1 MATLAASAPGGVVLP
16 AVQMNI
22 NYGDLKE
29 EIRDFLQHFKS
40 TESLEEAKEESAE
53 GIYDHSVAELEQ
65 DDEDLEGVGKGPK
78 YMHLLQRVANRE
90 LTALYIDLDDVKT
103 YEETQKP
110 AGLSRGRSSGSLTD
124 IVMRNTEHFVELFS
138 EVIDEIMP
146 DPTVNLSHKDDV
158 LDVIIHQR
166 KLRNA
171 RLIEEHQQELANSG
185 LVGDNA
191 EQQQRAAMDVEGSAD
206 LFPAELTRRYN
217 LYFRP
222 PTSATLKGPRKALA
236 VREVRGSHLGKLITV
251 RGIVTRVSD
260 VKPAVQ
266 VNAYTCD
273 TCGYE
278 IFQEVTSNSFTP
290 LTECT
295 SPQCMSNQHRG
306 HLFPSTRASKF
317 LPFQDVKIQEL
328 ASQVPVGQIPRMLN
342 IHVSGTLV
350 RSMDPGD
357 IVDVAGIFLP
367 VPYTA
372 YKAWKAGLL
381 TETYLLAQSV
391 KQHKRKY
398 ESLGITPEV
407 EEKVSDIRSQG
418 HLYER
423 LASSIAPEIYGNL
436 DIKKALLLLLV
447 GGVTKEMN
455 DGMRIRG
462 DINILLMGDPG
473 VAKSQLLKSIS
484 KLAPRGVYTT
494 GKGSSGVG
502 LTAAVMRDPITDEMV
517 LEGGALVLADNGVCC
532 IDEFDKMDESDRTA
546 IHEVME
552 QQTISISKAGISTT
566 LNARASVLAAANP
579 LYGRY
584 NPKLSPFQNI
594 NLPAALMSRFDIMF
608 VILDKPDREQDEH
621 LAEHVA
627 YVHMYNRQPTS
638 ALEPLDATTMRQ
650 FISIARRFR
659 PVITPEV
666 RDYVVQ
672 QYVKMRK
679 ESKKY
684 EFSRFYFGHT
694 TPRTLLGIL
703 RLSQAL
709 ARVRFSNQV
718 DTEDVDEALR
728 LVNVARQSLS
738 DNIDDSNNLS
748 ESDSSKVFSLIREK
762 IRQSGEKIVSVSALR
777 DACIGKGFTEDLFKE
792 CIYRYQSLNLWH
804 LVDDDEMLAIV
815 GNLGNDDDG
824 DDDDENNKEPKVKDT
839 NSSTDVDTDADGD
852 RSMSN

>member
-1 MATLAASAPGGVVLP
+1 MATLTATAGAILP

-22 NYGDLKE
+22 NYADLKE
-29 EIRDFLQHFKS
+29 QIRDFLEHFKS
-40 TESLEEAKEESAE
+40 TISLEEAKEINDN
-53 GIYDHSVAELEQ
+53 GVYDHSVEELRM
-65 DDEDLEGVGKGPK
+65 DDEDIEGIGKGPK
-78 YMHLLQRVANRE
+78 YMHLLQKVANRE
-90 LTALYIDLDDVKT
+90 VSALFVDLDDIKM
-103 YEETQKP
+103 YEETQIP
-110 AGLSRGRSSGSLTD
+110 AGLNRGSQNLVD
-124 IVMRNTEHFVELFS
+124 IIVKNTEHFVELFS
-138 EVIDEIMP
+138 QVIDEVMP
-146 DPTVNLSHKDDV
+146 EPTVNLSHNDDV

-171 RLIEEHQQELANSG
+171 RLVEEHQQDLANSG
-185 LVGDNA
+185 LAGDSTLDNNTVVD
-191 EQQQRAAMDVEGSAD
+191 EPID
-206 LFPAELTRRYN
+206 LFPPELTRRYN

-222 PTSATLKGPRKALA
+222 PTGATLKGPTKALA
-236 VREVRGSHLGKLITV
+236 VRDVRGSHLGNLITV

-260 VKPAVQ
+260 VKPEVQ

-278 IFQEVTSNSFTP
+278 VFQEVTSNTFTP

-306 HLFPSTRASKF
+306 RLFPSTRASKF
-317 LPFQDVKIQEL
+317 VPFQDVKIQEL
-328 ASQVPVGQIPRMLN
+328 ASQVPVGQIPRMLSV
-342 IHVSGTLV
+342 HVCGDLV

-381 TETYLLAQSV
+381 TETYLQAQSV

-398 ESLGITPEV
+398 ESLGLTSEV
-407 EEKVSDIRSQG
+407 EEKVAEIRSEG
-418 HLYER
+418 HVYER
-423 LASSIAPEIYGNL
+423 LATSIAPEIYGHL

-447 GGVTKEMN
+447 GGVTKEMG

-462 DINILLMGDPG
+462 DINVLLMGDPG

-484 KLAPRGVYTT
+484 TMAPRGVYTT

-502 LTAAVMRDPITDEMV
+502 LTAAVMRDPVTDEMV

-532 IDEFDKMDESDRTA
+532 IDEFDKMEEGDRTA

-552 QQTISISKAGISTT
+552 QQTISISKAGITTT
-566 LNARASVLAAANP
+566 LNARASILAAANP

-584 NPKLSPFQNI
+584 NTKLSPFENI

-608 VILDKPDREQDEH
+608 VILDIPNREEDER

-627 YVHMYNRQPTS
+627 YVHMYNHQPDT
-638 ALEPLDATTMRQ
+638 ALSPLDAATMRQ

-659 PVITPEV
+659 PVITEEV

-672 QYVKMRK
+672 QYIKMRK
-679 ESKKY
+679 ESK
-684 EFSRFYFGHT
+684 RFENSKLYFGQT

-709 ARVRFSNQV
+709 ARIRFSNEV
-718 DTEDVDEALR
+718 DVTDVDEALR
-728 LVNVARQSLS
+728 LYSVARQSLS
-738 DNIDDSNNLS
+738 DNADNGDEMQES
-748 ESDSSKVFSLIREK
+748 EASKVFSLIREK
-762 IRQSGEKIVSVSALR
+762 IQEELR
-777 DACIGKGFTEDLFKE
+777 NTRDKLVPLDMLRETCIGKGFTEDLFKE
-792 CIYRYQSLNLWH
+792 CIYRYQALNLWH
-804 LVDDDEMLAIV
+804 LVDDNESLAI
-815 GNLGNDDDG
+815 LGDFDDDV
-824 DDDDENNKEPKVKDT
+824 E
-839 NSSTDVDTDADGD
+839 
-852 RSMSN
+852 MQ

>member
-1 MATLAASAPGGVVLP
+1 MATVAPNPAARPVLP

-22 NYGDLKE
+22 NYADLKE
-29 EIRDFLQHFKS
+29 QIRDFLLHFKS
-40 TESLEEAKEESAE
+40 TTTLEEAKEKNDA
-53 GIYDHSVAELEQ
+53 GIYDHSVQELEE
-65 DDEDLEGVGKGPK
+65 DEDDVEGIGKGPK
-78 YMHLLQRVANRE
+78 YMHILQRVADRKTSSVFVE
-90 LTALYIDLDDVKT
+90 LDDIKM
-103 YEETQKP
+103 YEETQKADLLGNS
-110 AGLSRGRSSGSLTD
+110 AGSRDLAIIIG
-124 IVMRNTEHFVELFS
+124 RNTEHFVELFS
-138 EVIDEIMP
+138 QVIDEIMP
-146 DPTVNLSHKDDV
+146 EPSVNLSHKDDV

-166 KLRNA
+166 RLRNA

-185 LVGDNA
+185 LAGNDA
-191 EQQQRAAMDVEGSAD
+191 EQQQRAEADVEQSAD

-222 PTSATLKGPRKALA
+222 LTGATVKGPAKALA
-236 VREVRGSHLGKLITV
+236 VRDVKGSHLGKLITV

-260 VKPAVQ
+260 VKPAVK

-278 IFQEVTSNSFTP
+278 IFQEVTSNQFTP

-295 SPQCMSNQHRG
+295 SPQCLSNQHRG

-317 LPFQDVKIQEL
+317 QPFQDVRIQEL

-342 IHVSGTLV
+342 IHVTGELV
-350 RSMDPGD
+350 RSMNPGD

-398 ESLGITPEV
+398 ETLGLTEDV
-407 EEKVSDIRSQG
+407 EQKIAAINSEGQV
-418 HLYER
+418 YER
-423 LASSIAPEIYGNL
+423 LASSIAPEIYGNM

-447 GGVTKEMN
+447 GGVTKEMG

-473 VAKSQLLKSIS
+473 VAKSQLLKSIT
-484 KLAPRGVYTT
+484 KIAPRGIYTT

-532 IDEFDKMDESDRTA
+532 IDEFDKMDEGDRTA

-552 QQTISISKAGISTT
+552 QQTISISKAGITTT
-566 LNARASVLAAANP
+566 LNARASILAAANP

-584 NPKLSPFQNI
+584 NPRLSPFENI
-594 NLPAALMSRFDIMF
+594 NLPAALLSRFDIMF
-608 VILDKPDREQDEH
+608 VILDKPDRERDEN
-621 LAEHVA
+621 LAEHVT
-627 YVHMYNRQPTS
+627 YVHMFSKQPEAT
-638 ALEPLDATTMRQ
+638 LKPLDATTVRQ
-650 FISIARRFR
+650 FIAIARRFR

-672 QYVKMRK
+672 EYIKMRR
-679 ESKKY
+679 ESKRY
-684 EFSRFYFGHT
+684 EHSKFYFGHA

-703 RLSQAL
+703 RLAQAL
-709 ARVRFSNQV
+709 ARVRFSNEV
-718 DTEDVDEALR
+718 DVADVDEALR
-728 LVNVARQSLS
+728 LINVARESLS
-738 DNIDDSNNLS
+738 DSVESSEDTRESN
-748 ESDSSKVFSLIREK
+748 SSKVYNLIREIIEQEARNGHK
-762 IRQSGEKIVSVSALR
+762 LVPVSKLK

-792 CIYRYQSLNLWH
+792 CIYRYQALNLWH
-804 LVDDDEMLAIV
+804 LVDDNENLAV
-815 GNLGNDDDG
+815 LGEFNGNDG
-824 DDDDENNKEPKVKDT
+824 
-839 NSSTDVDTDADGD
+839 DVD
-852 RSMSN
+852 ME